1 MRKYVIMLLL
11 LCMCGSVSY
20 AQKMSDEEV
29 LAYVM
34 EAQSRGMAQT
44 DIAKNLLRRGVTM
57 DQVNRIKQKYG
68 EGGQG
73 VVGDNATA
81 KKVRTRNKPTT
92 GSARDNML
100 KDADG
105 NPVSAGKGVT
115 SYMMMGDLSEEEMML
130 EGLDFALQDSTDM
143 QEEVEK
149 KDKKE
154 IFGHRIFKNK
164 SLSFEPNLNIPTPA
178 NYRMGPGD
186 EVIVDIWGASQNTIQ
201 ETISPD
207 GAILIEGLGP
217 VYLNGMTVKEAN
229 SYLQAELSKIYAD
242 VSSGGSASGIKLTL
256 GQIRTIQV
264 NVMGEVENP
273 GTYTLSSF
281 ATVFHA
287 LYQAGGMNELG
298 TMRAVKVY
306 RDNKLVATLD
316 IYDYILNGQMKGDIR
331 LMDDDVIVVGTY
343 ESLVNVVGRVKRPMY
358 YEMKRGENLATL
370 LQYAGGFA
378 GDAYKKSVRLI
389 RKGAREQQIYNIDE
403 VDFNSFDLFDGD
415 SLNIDSAL
423 TRFSNMVEVK
433 GAVYRTGMYQMD
445 GRINT
450 VRALIEAADGI
461 TPDAFV
467 NRAVLHRKGEDFSLE
482 IIPVDVKGIMA
493 GTAADIALRNED
505 ILMIPTVQDVQE
517 ERQLSIHGEVNYPGT
532 YVYAANSTLE
542 DLVLQA
548 GGLKDAA
555 STMRVEVARRI
566 KDASGQP
573 GEVAKTFQFSLRDGF
588 VVSGESGFLL
598 EPFDEVYVR
607 RNPGYQE
614 QKNVVI
620 EGEILY
626 PGKYVM
632 TKKNYRLSELITA
645 AGGVTDEAFVKGARL
660 VRKYTDEELDVLK
673 RELRMA
679 KLNVEEDPAAVR
691 TGLGK
696 DMEEIKDSIDLE
708 IMELCTDYNVGIELD
723 KALKNPGSTY
733 DPVLREGDR
742 IVIPQYINTVK
753 ILGLVNQPNAVT
765 YVEGEKIDYYIEQA
779 GGYAQKAWKKRAYVI
794 YANGTMAKVKGGGK
808 NVIQPGCKI
817 IVPEKKGRTGLKTTE
832 ILSIGTSTASLA
844 TMVAT
849 VLLNR

>member
-1 MRKYVIMLLL
+1 MRKYFVLLL
-11 LCMCGSVSY
+11 LLFVCGGVSF
-20 AQKMSDEEV
+20 AQTMTDEEV
-29 LAYVM
+29 ISYVM
-34 EAQSRGMAQT
+34 ESQSKGMAQT
-44 DIAKNLLRRGVTM
+44 DIVKNLLRRGVTM
-57 DQVNRIKQKYG
+57 DQVNRIKAKYG
-68 EGGQG
+68 EGGNE
-73 VVGDNATA
+73 VVGDNMTA
-81 KKVRTRNKPTT
+81 KKVRTRNKPTKGT
-92 GSARDNML
+92 ARDNML

-105 NPVSAGKGVT
+105 KSVVSSKEGGFSSMAE
-115 SYMMMGDLSEEEMML
+115 LSEEEMML
-130 EGLDFALQDSTDM
+130 EGLSFAMQDSTDM
-143 QEEVEK
+143 EK
-149 KDKKE
+149 EPEPKNKKE

-164 SLSFEPNLNIPTPA
+164 SLSFEPNLNIATPA

-186 EVIVDIWGASQNTIQ
+186 EVIIDIWGDSQTTIQ

-207 GAILIEGLGP
+207 GAIQVEGYGP
-217 VYLNGMTVKEAN
+217 LYLNGMTIKEAN
-229 SYLQAELSKIYAD
+229 GYVQSELGRIYGISGDEPSSQIKI
-242 VSSGGSASGIKLTL
+242 TL

-287 LYQAGGMNELG
+287 LYQAGGMNEIG

-306 RDNKLVATLD
+306 RANKLIATLD
-316 IYDYILNGQMKGDIR
+316 IYDYILNGQMQGDIR
-331 LMDDDVIVVGTY
+331 LVDDDVIMVGTY
-343 ESLVNVVGRVKRPMY
+343 ESLVNVAGKVKRPMY
-358 YEMKRGENLATL
+358 YEMKRDENLATV

-389 RKGAREQQIYNIDE
+389 RKGMREQQIYNVDE
-403 VDFNSFDLFDGD
+403 ADFSSFVVLDGD

-493 GTAADIALRNED
+493 GTAADITLRNED
-505 ILMIPTVQDVQE
+505 VLFIPTVMDVQE

-532 YVYAANSTLE
+532 YMFAANTTLE

-555 STMRVEVARRI
+555 SVVRVEVARRI

-573 GEVAKTFQFSLRDGF
+573 GETAKTFTFSLRDGF
-588 VVSGESGFLL
+588 VVSGESGFVL

-607 RNPGYQE
+607 RSPGYQE
-614 QKNVVI
+614 QQHVTV
-620 EGEILY
+620 EGEVLY

-632 TKKNYRLSELITA
+632 AKKNYRLSELLNA
-645 AGGVTDEAFVKGARL
+645 AGGVTDEAFVKGAQL
-660 VRKYTDEELDVLK
+660 VRKYTPEEIEVLK
-673 RELRMA
+673 RELRFA
-679 KLNVEEDPAAVR
+679 KLNAEEDPTAAR
-691 TGLGK
+691 TGMGK
-696 DMEEIKDSIDLE
+696 SLDEIKDSIDLE
-708 IMELCTDYNVGIELD
+708 IMELCMDYRVAIELD
-723 KALKNPGSTY
+723 KALANPGSTY
-733 DPVLREGDR
+733 DPVLREGDH
-742 IVIPQYINTVK
+742 IVIPQYVNTVK
-753 ILGLVNQPNAVT
+753 ILGSVNQPNAVT
-765 YVEGEKIDYYIEQA
+765 FVEGEKIDYYIEQA
-779 GGYAQKAWKKRAYVI
+779 GGYAQKAWKKRAYVV

-808 NVIQPGCKI
+808 NVIQPGCKV
-817 IVPEKKGRTGLKTTE
+817 IVPEKNGKTGLKTSE
-832 ILSIGTSTASLA
+832 ILSIGTTTASLA

>member
-1 MRKYVIMLLL
+1 MRKYFVLLL
-11 LCMCGSVSY
+11 LLFVCGGVSF
-20 AQKMSDEEV
+20 AQTMTDEEV
-29 LAYVM
+29 ISYVM
-34 EAQSRGMAQT
+34 ESQSKGMAQT
-44 DIAKNLLRRGVTM
+44 DIVKNLLRRGVTM
-57 DQVNRIKQKYG
+57 DQVNRIKAKYG
-68 EGGQG
+68 EGGNE
-73 VVGDNATA
+73 VVGDNTTA
-81 KKVRTRNKPTT
+81 KKVRTRNKPTKGT
-92 GSARDNML
+92 ARDNML

-105 NPVSAGKGVT
+105 KSVVSSKEGGF
-115 SYMMMGDLSEEEMML
+115 SSMGELSEEEMML
-130 EGLDFALQDSTDM
+130 EGLSFAMQDSTDM
-143 QEEVEK
+143 EK
-149 KDKKE
+149 EPEPKNKKE

-164 SLSFEPNLNIPTPA
+164 SLSFEPNLNIATPA

-186 EVIVDIWGASQNTIQ
+186 EVIIDIWGDSQTTIQ

-207 GAILIEGLGP
+207 GAIQVEGYGP
-217 VYLNGMTVKEAN
+217 LYLNGMTIKEAN
-229 SYLQAELSKIYAD
+229 GYVQSELGRIYGISGDDPSSQIKI
-242 VSSGGSASGIKLTL
+242 TL

-287 LYQAGGMNELG
+287 LYQAGGMNEIG

-306 RDNKLVATLD
+306 RANKLIATLD
-316 IYDYILNGQMKGDIR
+316 IYDYILNGQMQGDIR
-331 LMDDDVIVVGTY
+331 LVDDDVIMVGTY
-343 ESLVNVVGRVKRPMY
+343 ESLVNVVGKVKRPMY
-358 YEMKRGENLATL
+358 YEMKRDENLATV

-389 RKGAREQQIYNIDE
+389 RKGMREQQIYNVDE
-403 VDFNSFDLFDGD
+403 ADFSSFVVLDGD

-493 GTAADIALRNED
+493 GTAADITLRNED
-505 ILMIPTVQDVQE
+505 VLFIPTVMDVQE

-532 YVYAANSTLE
+532 YMFAANTTLE

-555 STMRVEVARRI
+555 SVVRVEVARRI

-573 GEVAKTFQFSLRDGF
+573 GETAKTFTFSLRDGF
-588 VVSGESGFLL
+588 VVSGESGFVL

-607 RNPGYQE
+607 RSPGYQE
-614 QKNVVI
+614 QQHVTV
-620 EGEILY
+620 EGEVLY

-632 TKKNYRLSELITA
+632 VKKNYRLSELLNA
-645 AGGVTDEAFVKGARL
+645 AGGVTDEAFVKGAQL
-660 VRKYTDEELDVLK
+660 VRKYTPEEIEVLK
-673 RELRMA
+673 RELRFA
-679 KLNVEEDPAAVR
+679 KLNAEEDPTAAR
-691 TGLGK
+691 TGMGK
-696 DMEEIKDSIDLE
+696 SLDEIKDSIDLE
-708 IMELCTDYNVGIELD
+708 IMELCMDYRVAIELD
-723 KALKNPGSTY
+723 KALANPGSTY
-733 DPVLREGDR
+733 DPVLREGDH
-742 IVIPQYINTVK
+742 IVIPQYVNTVK
-753 ILGLVNQPNAVT
+753 ILGSVNQPNAVT
-765 YVEGEKIDYYIEQA
+765 FVEGEKIDYYIEQA
-779 GGYAQKAWKKRAYVI
+779 GGYAQKAWKKRAYVV

-808 NVIQPGCKI
+808 NVIQPGCKV
-817 IVPEKKGRTGLKTTE
+817 IVPEKNGKTGLKTSE
-832 ILSIGTSTASLA
+832 ILSIGTTTASLA

>member
-1 MRKYVIMLLL
+1 MRKYFVLLL
-11 LCMCGSVSY
+11 LLFVCGGVSL
-20 AQKMSDEEV
+20 AQTMTDEEV
-29 LAYVM
+29 ISYVM
-34 EAQSRGMAQT
+34 ESQSKGMAQT
-44 DIAKNLLRRGVTM
+44 DIVKNLLRRGVTM
-57 DQVNRIKQKYG
+57 DQVNRIKAKYG
-68 EGGQG
+68 EGGNE
-73 VVGDNATA
+73 VVGDNTTA
-81 KKVRTRNKPTT
+81 KKVRTRNKPTKGT
-92 GSARDNML
+92 ARDNML

-105 NPVSAGKGVT
+105 KSVVSSKEGGFSSMAE
-115 SYMMMGDLSEEEMML
+115 LSEEEMML
-130 EGLDFALQDSTDM
+130 EGLSFAMQDSTDM
-143 QEEVEK
+143 EK
-149 KDKKE
+149 EPEPKNKKE

-164 SLSFEPNLNIPTPA
+164 SLSFEPNLNIATPA

-186 EVIVDIWGASQNTIQ
+186 EVIIDIWGDSQTTIQ

-207 GAILIEGLGP
+207 GAIQVEGYGP
-217 VYLNGMTVKEAN
+217 LYLNGMTIKEAN
-229 SYLQAELSKIYAD
+229 GYVQSELGRIYGISGDDPSSQIKI
-242 VSSGGSASGIKLTL
+242 TL

-287 LYQAGGMNELG
+287 LYQAGGMNEIG

-306 RDNKLVATLD
+306 RANKLIATLD
-316 IYDYILNGQMKGDIR
+316 IYDYILNGQMQGDIR
-331 LMDDDVIVVGTY
+331 LVDDDVIMVGTY
-343 ESLVNVVGRVKRPMY
+343 ESLVNVVGKVKRPMY
-358 YEMKRGENLATL
+358 YEMKRDENLATV

-389 RKGAREQQIYNIDE
+389 RKGMREQQIYNVDE
-403 VDFNSFDLFDGD
+403 ADFSSFVVLDGD

-493 GTAADIALRNED
+493 GTAADITLRNED
-505 ILMIPTVQDVQE
+505 VLFIPTVMDVQE

-532 YVYAANSTLE
+532 YMFAANTTLE

-555 STMRVEVARRI
+555 SVVRVEVARRI

-573 GEVAKTFQFSLRDGF
+573 GETAKTFTFSLRDGF
-588 VVSGESGFLL
+588 VVSGESGFVL

-607 RNPGYQE
+607 RSPGYQE
-614 QKNVVI
+614 QQHVTV
-620 EGEILY
+620 EGEVLY

-632 TKKNYRLSELITA
+632 AKKNYRLSELLNA
-645 AGGVTDEAFVKGARL
+645 AGGVTDEAFVKGAQL
-660 VRKYTDEELDVLK
+660 VRKYTPEEIEVLK
-673 RELRMA
+673 RELRFA
-679 KLNVEEDPAAVR
+679 KLNAEEDPTAAR
-691 TGLGK
+691 TGMGK
-696 DMEEIKDSIDLE
+696 SLDEIKDSIDLE
-708 IMELCTDYNVGIELD
+708 IMELCMDYRVAIELD
-723 KALKNPGSTY
+723 KALANPGSTY
-733 DPVLREGDR
+733 DPVLREGDH
-742 IVIPQYINTVK
+742 IVIPQYVNTVK
-753 ILGLVNQPNAVT
+753 ILGSVNQPNAVT
-765 YVEGEKIDYYIEQA
+765 FVEGEKIDYYIEQA
-779 GGYAQKAWKKRAYVI
+779 GGYAQKAWKKRAYVV

-808 NVIQPGCKI
+808 NVIQPGCKV
-817 IVPEKKGRTGLKTTE
+817 IVPEKNGKTGLKTSE
-832 ILSIGTSTASLA
+832 ILSIGTTTASLA

>member
-1 MRKYVIMLLL
+1 MRKYFVLLL
-11 LCMCGSVSY
+11 LLFVCGGVSF
-20 AQKMSDEEV
+20 AQTMTDEEV
-29 LAYVM
+29 ISYVM
-34 EAQSRGMAQT
+34 ESQSKGMAQT
-44 DIAKNLLRRGVTM
+44 DIVKNLLRRGVTM
-57 DQVNRIKQKYG
+57 DQVNRIKAKYG
-68 EGGQG
+68 EGGNE
-73 VVGDNATA
+73 VVGDNTTA
-81 KKVRTRNKPTT
+81 KKVRTRNKPTKGT
-92 GSARDNML
+92 ARDNML

-105 NPVSAGKGVT
+105 KSVVSSKEGGFSSMAE
-115 SYMMMGDLSEEEMML
+115 LSEEEMML
-130 EGLDFALQDSTDM
+130 EGLSFAMQDSTDM
-143 QEEVEK
+143 EK
-149 KDKKE
+149 EPEPKNKKE

-164 SLSFEPNLNIPTPA
+164 SLSFEPNLNIATPA

-186 EVIVDIWGASQNTIQ
+186 EVIIDIWGDSQTTIQ

-207 GAILIEGLGP
+207 GAIQVEGYGP
-217 VYLNGMTVKEAN
+217 LYLNGMTIKEAN
-229 SYLQAELSKIYAD
+229 GYVQSELGRIYGISGDEPSSQIKI
-242 VSSGGSASGIKLTL
+242 TL

-287 LYQAGGMNELG
+287 LYQAGGMNEIG

-306 RDNKLVATLD
+306 RANKLIATLD
-316 IYDYILNGQMKGDIR
+316 IYDYILNGQMQGDIR
-331 LMDDDVIVVGTY
+331 LVDDDVIMVGTY
-343 ESLVNVVGRVKRPMY
+343 ESLVNVAGKVKRPMY
-358 YEMKRGENLATL
+358 YEMKRDENLATV

-389 RKGAREQQIYNIDE
+389 RKGMREQQIYNVDE
-403 VDFNSFDLFDGD
+403 ADFSSFVVLDGD

-493 GTAADIALRNED
+493 GTAADITLRNED
-505 ILMIPTVQDVQE
+505 VLFIPTVMDVQE

-532 YVYAANSTLE
+532 YMFAANTTLE

-555 STMRVEVARRI
+555 SVVRVEVARRI

-573 GEVAKTFQFSLRDGF
+573 GETAKTFTFSLRDGF
-588 VVSGESGFLL
+588 VVSGESGFVL

-607 RNPGYQE
+607 RSPGYQE
-614 QKNVVI
+614 QQHVTV
-620 EGEILY
+620 EGEVLY

-632 TKKNYRLSELITA
+632 AKKNYRLSELLNA
-645 AGGVTDEAFVKGARL
+645 AGGVTDEAFVKGAQL
-660 VRKYTDEELDVLK
+660 VRKYTPEEIEVLK
-673 RELRMA
+673 RELRFA
-679 KLNVEEDPAAVR
+679 KLNAEEDPTAAR
-691 TGLGK
+691 TGMGK
-696 DMEEIKDSIDLE
+696 SLDEIKDSIDLE
-708 IMELCTDYNVGIELD
+708 IMELCMDYRVAIELD
-723 KALKNPGSTY
+723 KALANPGSTY
-733 DPVLREGDR
+733 DPVLREGDH
-742 IVIPQYINTVK
+742 IVIPQYVNTVK
-753 ILGLVNQPNAVT
+753 ILGSVNQPNAVT
-765 YVEGEKIDYYIEQA
+765 FVEGEKIDYYIEQA
-779 GGYAQKAWKKRAYVI
+779 GGYAQKAWKKRAYVV

-808 NVIQPGCKI
+808 NVIQPGCKV
-817 IVPEKKGRTGLKTTE
+817 IVPEKNGKTGLKTSE
-832 ILSIGTSTASLA
+832 ILSIGTTTASLA

>member
-1 MRKYVIMLLL
+1 MRKYFVLLL
-11 LCMCGSVSY
+11 LLFVCGGVSF
-20 AQKMSDEEV
+20 AQTMTDEEV
-29 LAYVM
+29 ISYVM
-34 EAQSRGMAQT
+34 ESQSKGMAQT
-44 DIAKNLLRRGVTM
+44 DIVKNLLRRGVTM
-57 DQVNRIKQKYG
+57 DQVNRIKAKYG
-68 EGGQG
+68 EGGNE
-73 VVGDNATA
+73 VVGDNTTA
-81 KKVRTRNKPTT
+81 KKVRTRNKPTKGT
-92 GSARDNML
+92 ARDNML

-105 NPVSAGKGVT
+105 KSVVSSKEGGFSSMAE
-115 SYMMMGDLSEEEMML
+115 LSEEEMML
-130 EGLDFALQDSTDM
+130 EGLSFAMQDSTDM
-143 QEEVEK
+143 EK
-149 KDKKE
+149 EPEPKNKKE

-164 SLSFEPNLNIPTPA
+164 SLSFEPNLNIATPA

-186 EVIVDIWGASQNTIQ
+186 EVIIDIWGDSQTTIQ

-207 GAILIEGLGP
+207 GAIQVEGYGP
-217 VYLNGMTVKEAN
+217 LYLNGMTIKEAN
-229 SYLQAELSKIYAD
+229 GYVQSELGRIYGISGDEPSSQIKI
-242 VSSGGSASGIKLTL
+242 TL

-287 LYQAGGMNELG
+287 LYQAGGMNEIG

-306 RDNKLVATLD
+306 RANKLIATLD
-316 IYDYILNGQMKGDIR
+316 IYDYILNGQMQGDIR
-331 LMDDDVIVVGTY
+331 LVDDDVIMVGTY
-343 ESLVNVVGRVKRPMY
+343 ESLVNVVGKVKRPMY
-358 YEMKRGENLATL
+358 YEMKRDENLATV

-389 RKGAREQQIYNIDE
+389 RKGMREQQIYNVDE
-403 VDFNSFDLFDGD
+403 ADFSSFVVLDGD

-493 GTAADIALRNED
+493 GTAADITLRNED
-505 ILMIPTVQDVQE
+505 VLFIPTVMDVQE

-532 YVYAANSTLE
+532 YMFAANTTLE

-555 STMRVEVARRI
+555 SVVRVEVARRI

-573 GEVAKTFQFSLRDGF
+573 GETAKTFTFSLRDGF
-588 VVSGESGFLL
+588 VVSGESGFVL

-607 RNPGYQE
+607 RSPGYQE
-614 QKNVVI
+614 QQHVTV
-620 EGEILY
+620 EGEVLY

-632 TKKNYRLSELITA
+632 AKKNYRLSELLNA
-645 AGGVTDEAFVKGARL
+645 AGGVTDEAFVKGAQL
-660 VRKYTDEELDVLK
+660 VRKYTPEEIEVLK
-673 RELRMA
+673 RELRFA
-679 KLNVEEDPAAVR
+679 KLNAEEDPTAAR
-691 TGLGK
+691 TGMGK
-696 DMEEIKDSIDLE
+696 SLDEIKDSIDLE
-708 IMELCTDYNVGIELD
+708 IMELCMDYRVAIELD
-723 KALKNPGSTY
+723 KALANPGSTY
-733 DPVLREGDR
+733 DPVLREGDH
-742 IVIPQYINTVK
+742 IVIPQYVNTVK
-753 ILGLVNQPNAVT
+753 ILGSVNQPNAVT
-765 YVEGEKIDYYIEQA
+765 FVEGKKIDYYIEQA
-779 GGYAQKAWKKRAYVI
+779 GGYAHKAWEKRAYVI

-817 IVPEKKGRTGLKTTE
+817 IIPEKKGKTGLKTSE
-832 ILSIGTSTASLA
+832 ILSIGTTTASLA

>member
-1 MRKYVIMLLL
+1 MRKYFVLLL
-11 LCMCGSVSY
+11 LLFVCGGVSF
-20 AQKMSDEEV
+20 AQTMTDEEV
-29 LAYVM
+29 ISYVM
-34 EAQSRGMAQT
+34 ESQSKGMAQT
-44 DIAKNLLRRGVTM
+44 DIVKNLLRRGVTM
-57 DQVNRIKQKYG
+57 DQVNRIKAKYG
-68 EGGQG
+68 EGGNE
-73 VVGDNATA
+73 VVGDNTTA
-81 KKVRTRNKPTT
+81 KKVRTRNKPTKGT
-92 GSARDNML
+92 ARDNML

-105 NPVSAGKGVT
+105 KSVVSSKEGGFSSMAE
-115 SYMMMGDLSEEEMML
+115 LSEEEMML
-130 EGLDFALQDSTDM
+130 EGLSFAMQDSTDM
-143 QEEVEK
+143 EK
-149 KDKKE
+149 EPEPKNKKE

-164 SLSFEPNLNIPTPA
+164 SLSFEPNLNIATPA

-186 EVIVDIWGASQNTIQ
+186 EVIIDIWGDSQTTIQ

-207 GAILIEGLGP
+207 GAIQVEGYGP
-217 VYLNGMTVKEAN
+217 LYLNGMTIKEAN
-229 SYLQAELSKIYAD
+229 GYVQSELGRIYGISGDEPSSQIKI
-242 VSSGGSASGIKLTL
+242 TL

-287 LYQAGGMNELG
+287 LYQAGGMNEIG

-306 RDNKLVATLD
+306 RANKLIATLD
-316 IYDYILNGQMKGDIR
+316 IYDYILNGQMQGDIR
-331 LMDDDVIVVGTY
+331 LVDDDVIMVGTY
-343 ESLVNVVGRVKRPMY
+343 ESLVNVVGKVKRPMY
-358 YEMKRGENLATL
+358 YEMKRDENLATV

-389 RKGAREQQIYNIDE
+389 RKGMREQQIYNVDE
-403 VDFNSFDLFDGD
+403 ADFSSFVVLDGD

-493 GTAADIALRNED
+493 GTAADITLRNED
-505 ILMIPTVQDVQE
+505 VLFIPTVMDVQE

-532 YVYAANSTLE
+532 YMFAANTTLE

-555 STMRVEVARRI
+555 SVVRVEVARRI

-573 GEVAKTFQFSLRDGF
+573 GETAKTFTFSLRDGF
-588 VVSGESGFLL
+588 VVSGESGFVL

-607 RNPGYQE
+607 RSPGYQE
-614 QKNVVI
+614 QQHVTV
-620 EGEILY
+620 EGEVLY

-632 TKKNYRLSELITA
+632 AKKNYRLSELLNA
-645 AGGVTDEAFVKGARL
+645 AGGVTDEAFVKGAQL
-660 VRKYTDEELDVLK
+660 VRKYTPEEIEVLK
-673 RELRMA
+673 RELRFA
-679 KLNVEEDPAAVR
+679 KLNAEEDPTAAR
-691 TGLGK
+691 TGMGK
-696 DMEEIKDSIDLE
+696 SLDEIKDSIDLE
-708 IMELCTDYNVGIELD
+708 IMELCMDYRVAIELD
-723 KALKNPGSTY
+723 KALANPGSTY
-733 DPVLREGDR
+733 DPVLREGDH
-742 IVIPQYINTVK
+742 IVIPQYVNTVK
-753 ILGLVNQPNAVT
+753 ILGSVNQPNAVT
-765 YVEGEKIDYYIEQA
+765 FVEGEKIDYYIEQA
-779 GGYAQKAWKKRAYVI
+779 GGYAQKAWKKRAYVV

-808 NVIQPGCKI
+808 NVIQPGCKV
-817 IVPEKKGRTGLKTTE
+817 IVPEKNGKTGLKTSE
-832 ILSIGTSTASLA
+832 ILSIGTTTASLA

>member
-1 MRKYVIMLLL
+1 MRKYFVLLL
-11 LCMCGSVSY
+11 LLFVCGGVSF
-20 AQKMSDEEV
+20 AQTMTDEEV
-29 LAYVM
+29 ISYVM
-34 EAQSRGMAQT
+34 ESQSKGMAQT
-44 DIAKNLLRRGVTM
+44 DIVKNLLRRGVTM
-57 DQVNRIKQKYG
+57 DQVNRIKAKYG
-68 EGGQG
+68 EGGNE
-73 VVGDNATA
+73 VVGDNTTA
-81 KKVRTRNKPTT
+81 KKVRTRNKPTKGT
-92 GSARDNML
+92 ARDNML

-105 NPVSAGKGVT
+105 KSVVSSKEGGFSSMAE
-115 SYMMMGDLSEEEMML
+115 LSEEEMML
-130 EGLDFALQDSTDM
+130 EGLSFAMQDSTDM
-143 QEEVEK
+143 EK
-149 KDKKE
+149 EPEPKNKKE

-164 SLSFEPNLNIPTPA
+164 SLSFEPNLNIATPA

-186 EVIVDIWGASQNTIQ
+186 EVIIDIWGDSQTTIQ

-207 GAILIEGLGP
+207 GAIQVEGYGP
-217 VYLNGMTVKEAN
+217 LYLNGMTIKEAN
-229 SYLQAELSKIYAD
+229 GYVQSELGRIYGISGDDPSSQIKI
-242 VSSGGSASGIKLTL
+242 TL

-287 LYQAGGMNELG
+287 LYQAGGMNEIG

-306 RDNKLVATLD
+306 RANKLIATLD
-316 IYDYILNGQMKGDIR
+316 IYDYILNGQMQGDIR
-331 LMDDDVIVVGTY
+331 LVDDDVIMVGTY
-343 ESLVNVVGRVKRPMY
+343 ESLVNVAGKVKRPMY
-358 YEMKRGENLATL
+358 YEMKRDENLATV

-389 RKGAREQQIYNIDE
+389 RKGMREQQIYNVDE
-403 VDFNSFDLFDGD
+403 ADFSSFVVLDGD

-493 GTAADIALRNED
+493 GTAADITLRNED
-505 ILMIPTVQDVQE
+505 VLFIPTVMDVQE

-532 YVYAANSTLE
+532 YMFAANTTLE

-555 STMRVEVARRI
+555 SVVRVEVARRI

-573 GEVAKTFQFSLRDGF
+573 GETAKTFTFSLRDGF
-588 VVSGESGFLL
+588 VVSGESGFVL

-607 RNPGYQE
+607 RSPGYQE
-614 QKNVVI
+614 QQHVTV
-620 EGEILY
+620 EGEVLY

-632 TKKNYRLSELITA
+632 VKKNYRLSELLNA
-645 AGGVTDEAFVKGARL
+645 AGGVTDEAFVKGAQL
-660 VRKYTDEELDVLK
+660 VRKYTPEEIEVLK
-673 RELRMA
+673 RELRFA
-679 KLNVEEDPAAVR
+679 KLNAEEDPTAAR
-691 TGLGK
+691 TGMGK
-696 DMEEIKDSIDLE
+696 SLDEIKDSIDLE
-708 IMELCTDYNVGIELD
+708 IMELCMDYRVAIELD
-723 KALKNPGSTY
+723 KALANPGSTY
-733 DPVLREGDR
+733 DPVLREGDH
-742 IVIPQYINTVK
+742 IVIPQYVNTVK
-753 ILGLVNQPNAVT
+753 ILGSVNQPNAVT
-765 YVEGEKIDYYIEQA
+765 FVEGEKIDYYIEQA
-779 GGYAQKAWKKRAYVI
+779 GGYAQKAWKKRAYVV

-808 NVIQPGCKI
+808 NVIQPGCKV
-817 IVPEKKGRTGLKTTE
+817 IVPEKNGKTGLKTSE
-832 ILSIGTSTASLA
+832 ILSIGTTTASLA

>member
-1 MRKYVIMLLL
+1 MRKFVVMLLL
-11 LCMCGSVSY
+11 LCVCGGTLF
-20 AQKMSDEEV
+20 AQSMSDEEV
-29 LAYVM
+29 ISYVM
-34 EAQSRGMAQT
+34 EAQSKGMAQT
-44 DIAKNLLRRGVTM
+44 DIVKNLLRRGVTM
-57 DQVNRIKQKYG
+57 DQVNRIKAKYG
-68 EGGQG
+68 EGGKG
-73 VVGDNATA
+73 VVGDNTAA

-92 GSARDNML
+92 GKARDNML
-100 KDADG
+100 KDANG
-105 NPVSAGKGVT
+105 KPVSSAQGG
-115 SYMMMGDLSEEEMML
+115 SSMMMGEMSEEEMML
-130 EGLDFALQDSTDM
+130 EGLDFAMQDSTDM
-143 QEEVEK
+143 LEDTEEK
-149 KDKKE
+149 SKKE

-178 NYRMGPGD
+178 NYRIGPGD

-217 VYLNGMTVKEAN
+217 VYLSGMTVKEAN
-229 SYLQAELSKIYAD
+229 SYLKNELSKIYSD
-242 VSSGGSASGIKLTL
+242 VAGGGAASGIKLTL

-287 LYQAGGMNELG
+287 LYQAGGMNEIG

-306 RDNKLVATLD
+306 RANKLISTLD

-331 LMDDDVIVVGTY
+331 LIDDDVIVVGTY
-343 ESLVNVVGRVKRPMY
+343 DCLVNVAGKVKRPMY
-358 YEMKRGENLATL
+358 YEMKRDENVETVLR
-370 LQYAGGFA
+370 YAGGFA
-378 GDAYKKSVRLI
+378 GDAYTKSVRLV
-389 RKGAREQQIYNIDE
+389 RKGGRDHQIYNIDE
-403 VDFNSFDLFDGD
+403 VDFSSFAVLNGD
-415 SLNIDSAL
+415 SLNVDSVL
-423 TRFSNMVEVK
+423 PRFSNMVEVK

-445 GRINT
+445 GRITT
-450 VRALIEAADGI
+450 VRELIEAADGV

-467 NRAVLHRKGEDFSLE
+467 NRAVLHRKGEDMSLE
-482 IIPVDVKGIMA
+482 ILPVDVKGIMA

-505 ILMIPTVQDVQE
+505 VLMIPTVKDVQE

-614 QKNVVI
+614 QKNVLI

-632 TKKNYRLSELITA
+632 AKKNYRLSELISA
-645 AGGVTDEAFVKGARL
+645 AGGVTDEAFIKGARL

-679 KLNVEEDPAAVR
+679 KLNVEEDPAAAR

-696 DMEEIKDSIDLE
+696 DLEEIKDSIDLE

-723 KALKNPGSTY
+723 KALENPGSTH

-765 YVEGEKIDYYIEQA
+765 FVEGEKVDYYIQQA

-794 YANGTMAKVKGGGK
+794 YANGTMAKIKGGGK
-808 NVIQPGCKI
+808 KVIQPGCKI